1 MHVQV
6 HNHSASPSGSVQVWA
21 IYARLA
27 AGMPSLA
34 ASPSLNNAFPFW
46 SQFQAAGII
55 APNLPA
61 DSPWKSIGAPV
72 TLTGIDAAHPRLAS
86 WSWTIPTLSSGDLG
100 HYCLVAFIHAA
111 NATVG
116 ETVRMNVDAITPTN
130 RQVGQKN
137 LHIGPPLPASPGPA
151 PGPPTGGGPRP
162 GPTWYP
168 YVELHSPGPMHVRS
182 QIHLDLRALPAALRV
197 SFMLT
202 PLPTERPLDRSTRGL
217 LRTREASSADF
228 PPSLRGRR
236 RPGAV
241 SLVAKL
247 VAWLL
252 RLLGIGRV
260 KPPGGSGP
268 PDLLDRLRPV
278 VYEAAPSEVVEID
291 GVRLAPFGTAG
302 MLVRVENGGSLE
314 PGSRHRF
321 EVQQHMSLLEREGP
335 LIGGATLEVVIAGTP
350 ATTTPPRPPT
360 HDLTADRDERERA
373 EREGERTRWVP
384 PWMREQVE
392 RGQRERKGRLG
403 PEDPLGA

>member
-1 MHVQV
+1 M
-6 HNHSASPSGSVQVWA
+6 
-21 IYARLA
+21 
-27 AGMPSLA
+27 
-34 ASPSLNNAFPFW
+34 
-46 SQFQAAGII
+46 
-55 APNLPA
+55 
-61 DSPWKSIGAPV
+61 
-72 TLTGIDAAHPRLAS
+72 
-86 WSWTIPTLSSGDLG
+86 
-100 HYCLVAFIHAA
+100 
-111 NATVG
+111 
-116 ETVRMNVDAITPTN
+116 
-130 RQVGQKN
+130 
-137 LHIGPPLPASPGPA
+137 
-151 PGPPTGGGPRP
+151 
-162 GPTWYP
+162 
-168 YVELHSPGPMHVRS
+168 ELHSPGPMHVRS

-228 PPSLRGRR
+228 PPALRGRR

-350 ATTTPPRPPT
+350 ATTTLRAADPRDQPPVSMDQVQVRGPERSGLHAPEDDPCERD
-360 HDLTADRDERERA
+360 HRDREQEPRQGHQEVDGSEGCA

-392 RGQRERKGRLG
+392 RGQREREGRLG